1 MKKVLIT
8 LLTIVVA
15 GGYGTVRYMN
25 REDAA

>member
-8 LLTIVVA
+8 LLTIAVA

>member
-1 MKKVLIT
+1 MRKVLMA